1 MAFNPVGVV
10 NWLEKADAAKARE
23 EELIRSRE
31 DALLGLYLKG
41 GKSGSATK
49 ERVGAAEA
57 AIKFQNRIDSSGFT
71 DEETLNY
78 LNNIASDPYASQDVL
93 KFIDEQATEYDRVIN
108 LRDLP
113 TMISIIE
120 APTSD
125 DDKIDLLKEFEV
137 VDLTNKD
144 EYYKLAERI
153 TNMTTKNGRTV
164 FVDIGPDVIAKTD
177 FTVREKQFE
186 GVQKQVIRMAQVAVD
201 SNHPEAMRIQSEL
214 NNLGSSQSALVDR
227 ATEYLFEMFITP
239 ELVQGLEEE
248 NPTAY
253 RELSKNHL
261 IQPYLITSD
270 NTFPEPSQ
278 AAIEAL
284 LADPSKRAEF
294 DLKFGPG
301 SSDEY
306 L

>member
-10 NWLEKADAAKARE
+10 NYLNWADETKARE

-31 DALLGLYLKG
+31 DALLGLYLKS

-57 AIKFQNRIDSSGFT
+57 AIKFQNRIDSSGIT
-71 DEETLNY
+71 DEETLSY

-164 FVDIGPDVIAKTD
+164 FVDIGPGVIQKTD
-177 FTVREKQFE
+177 FTAREKQFE
-186 GVQKQVIRMAQVAVD
+186 GVLQNVIRTARANLENDPNRVETQTA
-201 SNHPEAMRIQSEL
+201 L
-214 NNLGSSQSALVDR
+214 NNLKSNDAGTR
-227 ATEYLFEMFITP
+227 ADARDYLLSTFIDPEFITS
-239 ELVQGLEEE
+239 LEEE
-248 NPTAY
+248 NPSTY
-253 RELSKNHL
+253 RGLSKNYL
-261 IQPYLITSD
+261 VQPYLITSD

-278 AAIEAL
+278 AAIDAL

-294 DLKFGPG
+294 EVKFGPG